1 MSNNKTTV
9 LIIEDEKAIR
19 NFITT
24 FLNTNGYKTISA
36 KTGTEALSLI
46 SSHVPDVILLDL
58 GLPDIDGI
66 EVLKKVR
73 ETSSTPVII
82 ISART
87 FEGEKV
93 KALDLGADDYITKPF
108 GSSELMAR
116 IRTALRH
123 SHKVL
128 TKDLGGQTDF
138 ITGGLKIDFN
148 ARQVLVEGKE
158 IHLTQIEYRLL
169 AILAKYV
176 GRVLTYEFIINS
188 IWNMPSDKNSQQL
201 LRVNMANIRRKI
213 EENPGAPKYVL
224 TEVGV
229 GYRLADIE
237 NQI

>member
-9 LIIEDEKAIR
+9 LIIEDENAIR

-24 FLNTNGYKTISA
+24 VLTANDYKVISA
-36 KTGTEALSLI
+36 KTGSEALSLI
-46 SSHVPDVILLDL
+46 SSHVPEVILLDL
-58 GLPDIDGI
+58 GLPDIDGLD
-66 EVLKKVR
+66 VLKTVR
-73 ETSSTPVII
+73 ETSSTPII
-82 ISART
+82 VISART
-87 FEGEKV
+87 FEEEKV
-93 KALDLGADDYITKPF
+93 KALDMGADDYITKPF

-128 TKDLGGQTDF
+128 TKDLAGQQVF
-138 ITGGLKIDFN
+138 STGGLKIDFE
-148 ARQVLVEGKE
+148 ARQVMKDGTE
-158 IHLTQIEYRLL
+158 IHLTQIEYKLL
-169 AILAKYV
+169 ILLAKYV
-176 GRVLTYEFIINS
+176 GRVLTYEFIINN

-213 EENPGAPKYVL
+213 EENPGTPKYVL

-237 NQI
+237 PA

>member
-9 LIIEDEKAIR
+9 LIIEDENAIR

-24 FLNTNGYKTISA
+24 VLTANDYKVISA
-36 KTGTEALSLI
+36 KTGSEALSLI
-46 SSHVPDVILLDL
+46 SSHVPEVILLDL
-58 GLPDIDGI
+58 GLPDIDGLD
-66 EVLKKVR
+66 VLKTVR
-73 ETSSTPVII
+73 ETSSTPII
-82 ISART
+82 VISART
-87 FEGEKV
+87 FEEEKV
-93 KALDLGADDYITKPF
+93 KALDMGADDYITKPF

-128 TKDLGGQTDF
+128 TKDLAGQQVFSTVDF
-138 ITGGLKIDFN
+138 E
-148 ARQVLVEGKE
+148 ARQVMKDGTE
-158 IHLTQIEYRLL
+158 IHLTQIEYKLL
-169 AILAKYV
+169 ILLAKYV
-176 GRVLTYEFIINS
+176 GRVLTYEFIINN

-213 EENPGAPKYVL
+213 EENPGTPKYVL

-237 NQI
+237 PA